1 MEIKPLIFVLLSWFY
16 GTLLKRYEDHIVTE
30 REVHFQVQ

>member
-1 MEIKPLIFVLLSWFY
+1 MEKKPLIFVLLSWFY
-16 GTLLKRYEDHIVTE
+16 GTLLKRYEDYIVPE